1 MLTVTIKNKPL
12 ENYNKTEL
20 SDLVKI
26 IKGNLKGQITSDN
39 FQLKIKHLQANANNL
54 IQASGTTP
62 QIMNNISL
70 VESHMESI
78 IIHDHTF
85 NTAIMVDQIWNVIH
99 GKVVEN
105 KINYIDK
112 FAR

>member
-1 MLTVTIKNKPL
+1 MTIKDKPL
-12 ENYNKTEL
+12 ESYNKTEL

-54 IQASGTTP
+54 IQASGIAP
-62 QIMNNISL
+62 QVMNNISL
-70 VESHMESI
+70 VENHMESI
-78 IIHDHTF
+78 IVHNHTF
-85 NTAIMVDQIWNVIH
+85 NTAIMVDEIWNVLH

-112 FAR
+112 FARQ

>member
-1 MLTVTIKNKPL
+1 MTIKNKPL

-26 IKGNLKGQITSDN
+26 VKGNLKGQITSDN

-78 IIHDHTF
+78 IIHDGTF
-85 NTAIMVDQIWNVIH
+85 NTAIMVDKIWNVIH

-112 FAR
+112 FARQ

>member
-1 MLTVTIKNKPL
+1 MTIKDKPL
-12 ENYNKTEL
+12 ESYNKTEL
-20 SDLVKI
+20 IALVKT

-54 IQASGTTP
+54 IQTSGIAP
-62 QIMNNISL
+62 QVMNNISL
-70 VESHMESI
+70 VENHMESI
-78 IIHDHTF
+78 IVHNHTF
-85 NTAIMVDQIWNVIH
+85 NTAMMVDEIWNVLH
-99 GKVVEN
+99 GKVAEN

>member
-20 SDLVKI
+20 SDLVKT

-54 IQASGTTP
+54 IQAGGTTP

-70 VESHMESI
+70 VENHMESI

-85 NTAIMVDQIWNVIH
+85 IH

>member
-1 MLTVTIKNKPL
+1 MIKNKPL
-12 ENYNKTEL
+12 ENYNKSEL
-20 SDLVKI
+20 SELVKI
-26 IKGNLKGQITSDN
+26 IKSNLKGQITSDN

-54 IQASGTTP
+54 IQTSGITP

-70 VESHMESI
+70 VENHMESI

-85 NTAIMVDQIWNVIH
+85 NTSIMVNEIWNVLH

-112 FAR
+112 FARQ